1 MTEPTHTLSMNAGV
15 KMRAATPTVAS
26 EEVRSERLTE
36 KIAYKK
42 KKRKAKKKP
51 FALNQSKGRMNR

>member
-15 KMRAATPTVAS
+15 KMRAATPSVAS

-36 KIAYKK
+36 KIASYKK
-42 KKRKAKKKP
+42 KKKKGEKE
-51 FALNQSKGRMNR
+51 AICTKSKQRANE